1 MKVYGSEGVGD
12 RVEKVVNTLRMW
24 FEEYMHVSS
33 TGLYEN
39 VGPSTCSGGN
49 FTSDDNQDELDDWAM
64 FVTQETTHIQMGKSE
79 LDLYLGEPNHPRN
92 EDLDILDYWFKTL
105 ARYPTLAL
113 MARDLLTTLVST
125 VPLNQLLALV
135 EKQLPPQEVL

>member
-1 MKVYGSEGVGD
+1 VKVYGSEGVGD

-24 FEEYMHVSS
+24 FKEYMRVSS

-64 FVTQETTHIQMGKSE
+64 FVTQETTHIQIGKSE
-79 LDLYLGEPNHPRN
+79 LD
-92 EDLDILDYWFKTL
+92 
-105 ARYPTLAL
+105 
-113 MARDLLTTLVST
+113 
-125 VPLNQLLALV
+125 
-135 EKQLPPQEVL
+135 